1 MMRRNEGKVCVSEAF
16 LSSLVCMEIDDTRR
30 EGNKE
35 RSRVCMK
42 NRLDDVDGIEEN
54 CRSGS

>member
-1 MMRRNEGKVCVSEAF
+1 MKGRFSEAF
-16 LSSLVCMEIDDTRR
+16 LSSLVCMEIDDTTGR